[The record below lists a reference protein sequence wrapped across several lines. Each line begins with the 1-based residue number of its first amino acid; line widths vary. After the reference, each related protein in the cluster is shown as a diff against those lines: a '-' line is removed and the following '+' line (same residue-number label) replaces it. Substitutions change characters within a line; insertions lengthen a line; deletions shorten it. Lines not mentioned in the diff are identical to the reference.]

1 MKLYTK
7 QGDDGRTGLIG
18 GRRVFKHDGRVAC
31 YGDVDETNAALGV
44 VIASGMD
51 KQTNARLQQ
60 IQGELFVLGGEL
72 ATPTDEKPPTSITQ
86 AHAMNLER
94 WIDEAC
100 DETPPL
106 RQFVLPGG
114 SITAAQLHFARTVCR
129 RAERSVVALAQQE
142 TISPWPVI
150 YLNRLSDYL
159 FALARLS
166 NARSGV
172 EDIPWTAPPS
182 ASDR

>member
-18 GRRVFKHDGRVAC
+18 GRRVFKHDSRVAC
-31 YGDVDETNAALGV
+31 YGDVDETNAAIGV
-44 VIASGMD
+44 VIATCKD
-51 KQTNARLQQ
+51 QQINQRLQQ
-60 IQGELFVLGGEL
+60 IQNELFVLGGEL
-72 ATPTDEKPPTSITQ
+72 ATPTDEKPPTAIVH
-86 AHAMNLER
+86 AHAANLER
-94 WIDEAC
+94 WIDEAS

-159 FALARLS
+159 FALARLA
-166 NARSGV
+166 NVRAGV
-172 EDIPWTAPPS
+172 ADIPWTAPS
-182 ASDR
+182 TGTST